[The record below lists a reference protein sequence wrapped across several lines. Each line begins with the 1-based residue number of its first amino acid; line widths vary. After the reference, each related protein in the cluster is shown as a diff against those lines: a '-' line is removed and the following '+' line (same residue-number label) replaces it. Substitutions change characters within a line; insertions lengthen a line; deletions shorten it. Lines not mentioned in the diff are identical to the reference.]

1 MSIIHEAMNSLPGQF
16 AIGGATVAGISF
28 ISNHL
33 NNPLLAGIVAS
44 IPIGMP
50 STIFVKNSQV
60 HSYTW
65 NLLVMTSV
73 LVLATTVKYYLVNHT
88 HYYKYESAG
97 MSFGIWAG
105 LGAVYYFVA
114 KAAAGGKT
122 K

>member
-16 AIGGATVAGISF
+16 CIGGATVAGISF

-50 STIFVKNSQV
+50 STIFVKNSQIM
-60 HSYTW
+60 SYTW

-73 LVLATTVKYYLVNHT
+73 LVLATIVNYYLINHAD
-88 HYYKYESAG
+88 YNKYESAG
-97 MSFGIWAG
+97 ISFAIWAG

-114 KAAAGGKT
+114 KSMRHGKT